1 MKNIHTVLKKQSKNY
16 LYVVLAFVFIL
27 SLIVILVSSM
37 KNAIEE
43 EILVEKDSWE
53 ELKQQMLLDYQIDIP
68 TDSELVYA
76 RYIYQ
81 QEGLFLHLFF
91 KSPETS
97 DCELSEAW
105 KFGYSSDNPLCSE
118 ILPDINFKYICS
130 FNDTRFPRHTCLS
143 KSDPIDGYVY
153 YYIQGYAP
161 SKIIR

>member
-1 MKNIHTVLKKQSKNY
+1 MNKKADFFINLPKKYKCIILIVS
-16 LYVVLAFVFIL
+16 FIL
-27 SLIVILVSSM
+27 LSLVTLTIRNLLIPKEIIVES
-37 KNAIEE
+37 
-43 EILVEKDSWE
+43 DSWE

-81 QEGLFLHLFF
+81 QEGLFLSLFF
-91 KSPETS
+91 KAPETS

-105 KFGYSSDNPLCSE
+105 KFGYSSYNPLCSE

-130 FNDTRFPRHTCLS
+130 FNDTRFPRHTFLS

-153 YYIQGYAP
+153 YFIQGYAP